1 MKKGA
6 ALDLENSDKGY
17 QVTLEGF
24 DWEWDPADKDANF
37 KQEVA
42 TYCRQD
48 PTPTIE
54 AMSRSLKIPVGA
66 IVRYILVKWAT
77 SGSASLLEVGPRVVR
92 QMAEIV
98 ERAESADSDQK
109 RLEAYRSLARI
120 VSWLNVPLTDPGWRP
135 GRRGG

>member
-1 MKKGA
+1 
-6 ALDLENSDKGY
+6 
-17 QVTLEGF
+17 
-24 DWEWDPADKDANF
+24 
-37 KQEVA
+37 
-42 TYCRQD
+42 
-48 PTPTIE
+48 
-54 AMSRSLKIPVGA
+54 MSRSLKIPVGA

-109 RLEAYRSLARI
+109 RLEAYRSLAQI
-120 VSWLNVPLTDPGWRP
+120 VSWLDVPLTDPGWRP